1 MTHTATK
8 RPIDELISSIAPL
21 ADQLDI
27 LAKTASVLQRSGHAD
42 ITNVALLNEAEDH
55 VTLYR
60 LGIADEVGAE
70 AAPTSPD
77 GQPAGVMDMG
87 TIPLEESVF
96 VELLGSGGVLV
107 WDGEFPWVPDA
118 GPAWQV
124 VRDRIDNLGV
134 QSGAIIPMN
143 ASRGPLGTITFLSL
157 SSGTFVEESLP
168 ALRRIGQI
176 VGMAL
181 EKSRLI
187 ADLESSLT
195 QAVATTA
202 RLTASNR
209 DLEEFAY
216 IASHDLQEPL
226 RKIRAFGDR
235 LESKAGERL
244 AEQETQYLERVQN
257 AAERM
262 QGLINDLLEFSRVN
276 AVGEPSDLVDLRSV
290 VAGVLS
296 DLEIAINEA
305 GAKVIVDDLGSV
317 VGDATQL
324 RQLFQN
330 LIGNAIKFRSADAL
344 PVISI
349 NRIAQD
355 DVALTVAIVDNG
367 IGFDNKY
374 LDRIFKPFQRLHGRQ
389 EYSGSGI
396 GLAVCRR
403 IAQRHG
409 GNLDATSE
417 VGIGSTFTLTL
428 PIESLPPDGDSQ

>member
-1 MTHTATK
+1 MNRVSTK
-8 RPIDELISSIAPL
+8 RPIDELISSIASL
-21 ADQLDI
+21 SDQFDI
-27 LAKTASVLQRSGHAD
+27 LACTATVLQRRGIAE
-42 ITNVALLNEAEDH
+42 ITNVALLDDAAEN
-55 VTLYR
+55 VTMYR
-60 LGIADEVGAE
+60 LGVDEALPPV
-70 AAPTSPD
+70 AASLPD
-77 GQPAGVMDMG
+77 EWATVTEMG
-87 TIPLEESVF
+87 TIPVANSVY
-96 VELLGSGGVLV
+96 VDLLQRDDVFV
-107 WDGEFPWVPDA
+107 WDGPFPYVPDA
-118 GPAWQV
+118 GPSWEI

-134 QSGAIIPMN
+134 RSGAMIPMN
-143 ASRGPLGTITFLSL
+143 ASFGPLGTITFLSL
-157 SSGTFVEESLP
+157 SSGTFREESLP
-168 ALRRIGQI
+168 ALRRIGRI

-187 ADLESSLT
+187 TDLESNLAKS
-195 QAVATTA
+195 VATAA

-244 AEQETQYLERVQN
+244 AEQEAQYLERVQN

-262 QGLINDLLEFSRVN
+262 QGLINDLLDFARVD
-276 AVGEPSDLVDLRSV
+276 AAGELTDLVDLRSV
-290 VAGVLS
+290 VAGVMS
-296 DLEIAINEA
+296 DLEIALTEA
-305 GAKVIVDDLGSV
+305 GANVIVGDLGTV

-330 LIGNAIKFRSADAL
+330 LIGNAIKFRAADVQ

-349 NRIAQD
+349 DRIAQD
-355 DVALTVAIVDNG
+355 DAVLTVAVVDNG

-374 LDRIFKPFQRLHGRQ
+374 LDRIFKPFQRLHGRH

-409 GNLDATSE
+409 GNLDATGE

-428 PIESLPPDGDSQ
+428 PIESLPPDGDS